1 MTDTSGASGPQADP
15 SVWSADAKHEPGQV
29 PCSIYRKSSSNLF
42 GKSPR
47 LGEWGC
53 FGTPL
58 GEWTTLSLVI
68 ERKTSKEFRTEM
80 TMNGVKRSVQT
91 LRVELF
97 QMTSQNQVLW
107 PIFVRREARDK
118 LKDSKDPTI
127 VSQVD
132 AIAIGYPNGR
142 HYDYIEL
149 AAA

>member
-1 MTDTSGASGPQADP
+1 M
-15 SVWSADAKHEPGQV
+15 
-29 PCSIYRKSSSNLF
+29 
-42 GKSPR
+42 
-47 LGEWGC
+47 
-53 FGTPL
+53 
-58 GEWTTLSLVI
+58 I

-80 TMNGVKRSVQT
+80 TMNGVKR
-91 LRVELF
+91 
-97 QMTSQNQVLW
+97 
-107 PIFVRREARDK
+107 EASDK

>member
-1 MTDTSGASGPQADP
+1 
-15 SVWSADAKHEPGQV
+15 
-29 PCSIYRKSSSNLF
+29 
-42 GKSPR
+42 
-47 LGEWGC
+47 
-53 FGTPL
+53 
-58 GEWTTLSLVI
+58 
-68 ERKTSKEFRTEM
+68 M

-107 PIFVRREARDK
+107 LIFVRREASDK